1 MKRSLGIWL
10 VLALSATLLDRVAV
24 GAVNLVA
31 NDTITFA
38 NSDSASEGWG
48 GAFDWT
54 VTTVVSPTATSSAP
68 TTPFQSFCVQ
78 LQQDIAPGGTYVV
91 SNVLTNLKTGSTVN
105 SSGNTLSS
113 TAGLYLFD
121 LWSENLSTFAH
132 TAADAGMVQVAIW
145 LSEGY
150 TESQI
155 VNSAGYTINS
165 QGTGTFDVADAAIT
179 SWESNPA
186 LYTLL
191 DGSVYSPNWVPS
203 NSLNAIELNNLNGTG
218 AQDQAV
224 FAQTLSGG
232 SQPDDSFVV
241 PEPVTAVIWGVGAGL
256 AGAAALRRRKQPRG
270 RWSVVNRQAILQIF
284 DNKR

>member
-1 MKRSLGIWL
+1 M
-10 VLALSATLLDRVAV
+10 
-24 GAVNLVA
+24 
-31 NDTITFA
+31 
-38 NSDSASEGWG
+38 
-48 GAFDWT
+48 
-54 VTTVVSPTATSSAP
+54 
-68 TTPFQSFCVQ
+68 
-78 LQQDIAPGGTYVV
+78 V
-91 SNVLTNLKTGSTVN
+91 SNVLTNLKIGSALNT
-105 SSGNTLSS
+105 SGNTLNS

-121 LWSENLSTFAH
+121 LWSENVSTFAH
-132 TAADAGMVQVAIW
+132 TAANAGMVQVALW

-155 VNSAGYTINS
+155 VNSAGYTSNS

-179 SWESNPA
+179 SWESNPTM
-186 LYTLL
+186 YTLL
-191 DGSVYSPNWVPS
+191 DGSVYSPNWVPAAS
-203 NSLNAIELNNLNGTG
+203 VDAIELNNLDGTG

-270 RWSVVNRQAILQIF
+270 RWSEENRQAILQII